1 MGIILTVALV
11 VISAGE
17 QGVCSEESM
26 PTGPTDAYS
35 FEDDM
40 ARNPLKPPDTTSPR
54 ATLQSFLENMN
65 RAYRVLMAAHDK
77 NKKTPGLFTSQ
88 SVRDMVRRADELFG
102 RGVYSL
108 DLSGVPK
115 ALKEEL
121 GDERALELK
130 EILDRIELPPF
141 EEIPDAEAIEKAGEQ
156 EEKAEWVHWRIP
168 NTDIVIAKVEEG
180 ARKGEYL
187 FAPQTVARLGEF
199 YKKVKHLPYRS
210 DTFTSDGFLDFYI
223 GTPGRL
229 LPPKWN
235 QWLPGWTTHV
245 YLGQTLW
252 QWGALA
258 VSLILI
264 FWSNIALFRRLQF
277 RAGELSPAKRHL
289 GWGLFVLFAGGTIT
303 FLYFF
308 GKQINITGSVLTLSR
323 MILGPVF
330 WFLLATGAFFLGQT
344 ISESIIASPKI
355 DPKGIQASYLRAVFG
370 LVGFLASAAIIVY
383 GLSRIGISLIPL
395 ITGLGIGGLALAL
408 AARPTIENIIS
419 GFMIFADK
427 PFRVGQRI
435 VAMGEDGI
443 VESIGL
449 RSTKI
454 RLFTGSQISIPNE
467 KMAAVEIE
475 NVARRPYIR
484 RRFNVTI
491 PYDTPPEKI
500 NRAVEILRE
509 ILAVPEAADLET
521 TNATGES
528 AATGPSG
535 NEAEKEPHPNEAI
548 NQPKRPPRV
557 FFNDLNAD
565 SLNIMVL
572 YWYVPPKYW
581 NYLKHAQWINMQI
594 IERFKAEGIDFA
606 IPAQRLHL
614 ADDDTRPLTI
624 GQRGILKEGA
634 FTDGAVLGQEA
645 TLDAQAAQS
654 TPMPEGESVPSQ
666 ANEAGLSKPKA
677 VGQPADARVK
687 DEWSQDPHEGEAEDK
702 RRPQC

>member
-1 MGIILTVALV
+1 
-11 VISAGE
+11 VISVNA
-17 QGVCSEESM
+17 QGVSSEKPIS
-26 PTGPTDAYS
+26 TGATDTYS
-35 FEDDM
+35 FEEDI
-40 ARNPLKPPDTTSPR
+40 ARNPLKPPDTSSPR
-54 ATLQSFLENMN
+54 ATLQSFLDNIN

-77 NKKTPGLFTSQ
+77 NKKSPGLFTSP
-88 SVRDMVRRADELFG
+88 SVRDTVRRADELFE

-108 DLSGVPK
+108 NLSGVPK
-115 ALKEEL
+115 ALKGEL
-121 GDERALELK
+121 GDVKALELK

-141 EEIPDAEAIEKAGEQ
+141 DAIPDAEALEKAREQ
-156 EEKAEWVHWRIP
+156 EEKGEWVRWRIP

-180 ARKGEYL
+180 PRKGEYL
-187 FAPQTVARLGEF
+187 FDPQTVARSGEF
-199 YKKVKHLPYRS
+199 YKKVKHLPYKS
-210 DTFTSDGFLDFYI
+210 DAFTSDGFLDFYV

-235 QWLPGWTTHV
+235 QWLPVWATHV

-252 QWGALA
+252 QWGAFA
-258 VSLILI
+258 ASLILI

-277 RAGELSPAKRHL
+277 RAVELSPVKRHL
-289 GWGLFVLFAGGTIT
+289 RWVFFTLFTTGTLI

-308 GKQINITGSVLTLSR
+308 CKQINITGSILTFTR
-323 MILGPVF
+323 AILVPVF
-330 WFLLATGAFFLGQT
+330 WFLLGAGVFFLGQT

-370 LVGFLASAAIIVY
+370 VAGFLASAAIIIY

-395 ITGLGIGGLALAL
+395 VTGVGIGGLALAL

-449 RSTKI
+449 RSTRI

-467 KMAAVEIE
+467 KMASVEIE
-475 NVARRPYIR
+475 NVGRRPYIR

-509 ILAVPEAADLET
+509 ILAVPEAADPET
-521 TNATGES
+521 DDVSGEL
-528 AATGPSG
+528 AATAPSG
-535 NEAEKEPHPNEAI
+535 SEAEKAPHPNEAI

-557 FFNDLNAD
+557 YFNNLNAD
-565 SLNIMVL
+565 SLNILVL
-572 YWYVPPKYW
+572 YWYIPPKYW
-581 NYLKHAQWINMQI
+581 AYLKHAHWVNMQI

-614 ADDDTRPLTI
+614 ADDDKRPLTI
-624 GQRGILKEGA
+624 GQRSISKEA
-634 FTDGAVLGQEA
+634 AINDNEVSGQEA
-645 TLDAQAAQS
+645 TLDAQAEQS

-666 ANEAGLSKPKA
+666 ANEAGLSEPKA
-677 VGQPADARVK
+677 VEQPTGAAVK
-687 DEWSQDPHEGEAEDK
+687 NE
-702 RRPQC
+702 

>member
-1 MGIILTVALV
+1 MKTLKFVFLFMGIILTVALV
-11 VISAGE
+11 VISASA
-17 QGVCSEESM
+17 QGVSSEESAAK
-26 PTGPTDAYS
+26 GPKNAYS
-35 FEDDM
+35 FKEDM
-40 ARNPLKPPDTTSPR
+40 ARNPLKPPDTSSPR

-77 NKKTPGLFTSQ
+77 NKKSPGLFTSQ
-88 SVRDMVRRADELFG
+88 SVRDMARRADELFE

-108 DLSGVPK
+108 NLSGVPK

-121 GDERALELK
+121 GDEKALELK
-130 EILDRIELPPF
+130 EILDRIGLPPF
-141 EEIPDAEAIEKAGEQ
+141 DLIPDAEAIEKEREQ
-156 EEKAEWVHWRIP
+156 EKKTELVRWRIP

-180 ARKGEYL
+180 PRKGEYL
-187 FAPQTVARLGEF
+187 FAPQTVARLGGF
-199 YKKVKHLPYRS
+199 YKKVKHLPYKS
-210 DTFTSDGFLDFYI
+210 DTSISDGFLDFYI
-223 GTPGRL
+223 GSPGRL

-264 FWSNIALFRRLQF
+264 FWSNIVLFRRLQF

-289 GWGLFVLFAGGTIT
+289 GWVLFVLFAVGTIT

-323 MILGPVF
+323 MILAPVF

-475 NVARRPYIR
+475 NIARRPYIR

-509 ILAVPEAADLET
+509 ILAVPEAVDPET
-521 TNATGES
+521 TDATGEL

-557 FFNDLNAD
+557 YFNDLNAD

-614 ADDDTRPLTI
+614 ADDDKRPLTI
-624 GQRGILKEGA
+624 GKRWVSKEDA
-634 FTDGAVLGQEA
+634 LSDSAVI
-645 TLDAQAAQS
+645 
-654 TPMPEGESVPSQ
+654 GEEV
-666 ANEAGLSKPKA
+666 
-677 VGQPADARVK
+677 
-687 DEWSQDPHEGEAEDK
+687 
-702 RRPQC
+702 